1 MSGSFTDPTT
11 PNITDYTTFIR
22 NQVGISITY
31 LPDNSQW
38 IASTFN
44 VAMDTVN
51 TTLAQASGIAYT
63 LAVYNL
69 GADRLINYAI
79 DVQGQ
84 NYFTQIRQQFGITNF
99 SPGMVSA
106 SSDEGTGESLLNP
119 EFMKTMTMGDLQMTK
134 TPWGRQYM
142 AFAQEY
148 GCTIWGLT

>member
-1 MSGSFTDPTT
+1 MSGTFTDPTT
-11 PNITDYTTFIR
+11 PNISDYTTFLR
-22 NQVGISITY
+22 NIGIGTTY
-31 LPDNSQW
+31 LPDSSQW
-38 IASTFN
+38 ITSTFN
-44 VAMDTVN
+44 VAIDTVN
-51 TTLAQASGIAYT
+51 TVLSLASGLAYT

-134 TPWGRQYM
+134 TPYGRQYM

-148 GCTIWGLT
+148 GPTIWGLT

>member
-1 MSGSFTDPTT
+1 MSFTDPTT
-11 PNITDYTTFIR
+11 PNIADYTTFIR
-22 NQVGISITY
+22 NQVGISSTY

-44 VAMDTVN
+44 MAIDTVN
-51 TTLAQASGIAYT
+51 TTLALASGLAYT

-69 GADRLINYAI
+69 GSDRLINYAI
-79 DVQGQ
+79 DLQGQ
-84 NYFTQIRQQFGITNF
+84 SYFSQVRQQFGIANF

-119 EFMKTMTMGDLQMTK
+119 EFMRTMTMGDLQMTK

-148 GCTIWGLT
+148 GGTIWGLT